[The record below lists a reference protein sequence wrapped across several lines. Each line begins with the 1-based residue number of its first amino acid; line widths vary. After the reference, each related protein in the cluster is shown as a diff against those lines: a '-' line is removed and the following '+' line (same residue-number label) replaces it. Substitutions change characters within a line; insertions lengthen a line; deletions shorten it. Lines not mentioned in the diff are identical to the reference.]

1 MEVESGGGIISLG
14 WGSWKVRLSSAWPL
28 FRDLRRNTADLP
40 CRQKL
45 VTWESW
51 CWTKLWA
58 VADQACPGPGILQ
71 ESSSLCT
78 GGAAT
83 AGAVALAPVPGT
95 APFLVSRPL

>member
-1 MEVESGGGIISLG
+1 MISLEG
-14 WGSWKVRLSSAWPL
+14 GSWKVMFSTARPPI
-28 FRDLRRNTADLP
+28 RDSRWKTAGRP
-40 CRQKL
+40 CSQKL
-45 VTWESW
+45 AAWLNW

-71 ESSSLCT
+71 ESSRLRT

-95 APFLVSRPL
+95 APFLVSR